1 LPDLPRLLTRRIG
14 VADVSGKKSLDH
26 TGALDGSLRAPRPD
40 ADAERGDAMT
50 RGLLLLAFL
59 VLPALPVAHAADQ
72 TVLGETL
79 LVKNPGPPAKS
90 KLTVTGKETAS
101 NDTLVGDPTTG
112 GATVTITTTGG
123 TPSTQ
128 TFTLPAGV
136 SPMTQ
141 KPFWSGDASKG
152 FKYKDGKGE
161 NGAVKSAQVKL
172 KGGTFQIKVTVDGKG
187 GPVDVVPP
195 NPGSAG
201 CAFLTI
207 GGGDA
212 YSVQFATGKVTN
224 KGASLF
230 KVAKPTSEGSC
241 APTTTTTTTTSSTT
255 TTTLGLPF
263 IPPPGNAPLRYR
275 DAVFGAVSTT
285 SDVVYGSA
293 TNISGQTIALR
304 LDVYEPTGDPVT
316 QRPAIVWV
324 HGGSFSS
331 GDKTS
336 PELVDEANVFSG
348 KGYVNASIN
357 YRLEPGGC
365 SASNPTATCITA
377 IQEALADA
385 QTAVRFLRTN
395 AATYGI
401 DSTRIAI
408 GGSSAGAITAL
419 HVGFRSSE
427 DPTAAVGA
435 AVSLSGASLLVT
447 IDSGDAPSLLFH
459 GTADTIVPYQWA
471 VNTYNAAL
479 TAGLDSFLTTWVGAG
494 HVPYV
499 QHRTEILDQ
508 TTNFL
513 YWELDLTNAAH

>member
-1 LPDLPRLLTRRIG
+1 MARPMVGSARLGLTPTLNG
-14 VADVSGKKSLDH
+14 V
-26 TGALDGSLRAPRPD
+26 
-40 ADAERGDAMT
+40 AMT
-50 RGLLLLAFL
+50 RGLLLLGFL
-59 VLPALPVAHAADQ
+59 VLPALPVANAADQ
-72 TVLGETL
+72 TVLGNV
-79 LVKNPGPPAKS
+79 LVVKDSGSAAKR
-90 KLTVTGKETAS
+90 KITVKAKETAS
-101 NDTLVGDPTTG
+101 DDTLEGDPTMG
-112 GATVTITTTGG
+112 GATVTITVTGA
-123 TPSTQ
+123 TSSSQ

-136 SPMTQ
+136 SSKKQ
-141 KPFWSGDASKG
+141 KPFWTGDAVKG

-161 NGAVKSAQVKL
+161 NGPVKSAQIKL
-172 KGGTFQIKVTVDGKG
+172 KGGTFQITVTIDGKG
-187 GPVDVVPP
+187 GAVDVVPP

-201 CAFLTI
+201 CAFLSI
-207 GGGDA
+207 GGGDG
-212 YSVQFATGKVTN
+212 YSIQFATGKVTN
-224 KGASLF
+224 KGATLF
-230 KVAKPTSEGSC
+230 KVDTPTSEGSC
-241 APTTTTTTTTSSTT
+241 APTTTTTSSTT

-263 IPPPGNAPLRYR
+263 IPPAGDTPLRYR
-275 DAVFGAVSTT
+275 DAVFGTVNTT
-285 SDVVYGSA
+285 SNVVYGSA
-293 TNISGQTIALR
+293 TNIEGQTITLT
-304 LDVYEPTGDPVT
+304 LDVYQPVGDAVT

-365 SASNPTATCITA
+365 SASAPTANCVTA
-377 IQEALADA
+377 IQEALTDA

-401 DSTRIAI
+401 DPGRIAI

-471 VNTYNAAL
+471 VNTYNAAI
-479 TAGLDSFLTTWVGAG
+479 TAGLDSFLTSWPGAG